1 MISLLS
7 IDANAPLIAMKF
19 SMQRGTGKGNDL
31 HFHLNRKE
39 RPSAP
44 RTSHVRAEQK
54 HHERHGDPTLG
65 RSRRKLE
72 PRRAQ

>member
-7 IDANAPLIAMKF
+7 IDANAPLIAIEF
-19 SMQRGTGKGNDL
+19 SMRRGTGKGNDL

-44 RTSHVRAEQK
+44 RRSHVRAEQSVTSVMVI
-54 HHERHGDPTLG
+54 RRLG
-65 RSRRKLE
+65 VRT
-72 PRRAQ
+72 AN